1 MKSILKKLFLGNLSK
16 MEKPEF
22 NPVQKRIQNIKAIWN
37 NNHQNDNGIEK
48 LVRLFLSSSQLLFP
62 GVYIKYLAYLK
73 GYEYR
78 DLALDFYVL
87 LKVSFP
93 LLILIYHWQ
102 SYPFVIWIMIYVL
115 LETVLYIPTL
125 IFASDMFSKPR
136 SYKRSMLLL
145 FLNYVEII
153 FSFAVLYSCGNYLN
167 QPFQHW
173 FDAIYFSTINSA
185 SIGYGDF
192 YPVTTIGRVL
202 ATAQAFLF
210 LFFVVLFLNFFTTK
224 IKSKGYFDNEN
235 EVWFF
240 FQKKKGKPFDFPF
253 LLIHFF
259 DVVANIDFG
268 DFTIFLGYFLYVFRF
283 SN

>member
-1 MKSILKKLFLGNLSK
+1 MKRIIKKLFLGNLAK
-16 MEKPEF
+16 IPKPEY
-22 NPVQKRIQNIKAIWN
+22 NPVQKRVMNIRAIWN

-48 LVRLFLSSSQLLFP
+48 IVRLFLSSSQLLFP
-62 GVYIKYLAYLK
+62 GVYIKYLAYLR

-87 LKVSFP
+87 LKIAFP
-93 LLILIYHWQ
+93 LFILIYEWQ
-102 SYPFVIWIMIYVL
+102 SYHYVIYIMIYLL

-125 IFASDMFSKPR
+125 IFASDIISKPR

-145 FLNYVEII
+145 FLNYIEII

-167 QPFQHW
+167 KPFTHW

-192 YPVTTIGRVL
+192 YPITIIGKIL

-210 LFFVVLFLNFFTTK
+210 LFFVVLFLNFFTAK
-224 IKSKGYFDNEN
+224 IKVKGYFDIEN
-235 EVWFF
+235 E
-240 FQKKKGKPFDFPF
+240 
-253 LLIHFF
+253 
-259 DVVANIDFG
+259 
-268 DFTIFLGYFLYVFRF
+268 
-283 SN
+283 S

>member
-1 MKSILKKLFLGNLSK
+1 MKRIIKKLFLGNLAK
-16 MEKPEF
+16 IPKPEY
-22 NPVQKRIQNIKAIWN
+22 NPVQKRVMNIKAIWN

-48 LVRLFLSSSQLLFP
+48 IVRLFLSSSQLLFP

-87 LKVSFP
+87 LKIAFP
-93 LLILIYHWQ
+93 LFILIYEWQ
-102 SYPFVIWIMIYVL
+102 SYHYVIYIMIYLL

-125 IFASDMFSKPR
+125 IFASDIISKPR

-145 FLNYVEII
+145 FLNYIEII

-167 QPFQHW
+167 KPFTHW

-192 YPVTTIGRVL
+192 YPITIIGKIL

-210 LFFVVLFLNFFTTK
+210 LFFVVLFLNFFTAK
-224 IKSKGYFDNEN
+224 IKVKGYFDIEN
-235 EVWFF
+235 E
-240 FQKKKGKPFDFPF
+240 
-253 LLIHFF
+253 
-259 DVVANIDFG
+259 
-268 DFTIFLGYFLYVFRF
+268 
-283 SN
+283 S